1 MNNIA
6 KMEAQGK
13 YKIDITNP
21 QAEYTQVANVGDEG
35 GLKLEIQ
42 ADGNFLSTTKS
53 LMVDLGSKALKGS
66 LDLSNMV
73 LPPAMLSE
81 YTRLEVITFEYTNL
95 CKYLTEAA
103 KIADPAE
110 RMKYIVAGKVEYC

>member
-1 MNNIA
+1 MYNVQVTDL
-6 KMEAQGK
+6 KG
-13 YKIDITNP
+13 
-21 QAEYTQVANVGDEG
+21 EYPHVANIGDEG
-35 GLKLEIQ
+35 GLKLDIE
-42 ADGNFLSTTKS
+42 ADPNFLSTTKS

-81 YTRLEVITFEYTNL
+81 YTRLEVICFEYTNL

-103 KIADPAE
+103 KQTDPVE
-110 RMKYIVAGKVEYC
+110 RIKYIVAGKVHI